1 MQQIYEGAY
10 EHCCFVGFEE
20 KENAGKISNTY
31 TPLSTEMYF
40 TVESFVGGQPWMFS
54 VHKSSFMAQSNG
66 SICDRSQ
73 HVERS

>member
-40 TVESFVGGQPWMFS
+40 TVESFAGGQPW
-54 VHKSSFMAQSNG
+54 
-66 SICDRSQ
+66 ICSQ
-73 HVERS
+73 FTKAASWLN